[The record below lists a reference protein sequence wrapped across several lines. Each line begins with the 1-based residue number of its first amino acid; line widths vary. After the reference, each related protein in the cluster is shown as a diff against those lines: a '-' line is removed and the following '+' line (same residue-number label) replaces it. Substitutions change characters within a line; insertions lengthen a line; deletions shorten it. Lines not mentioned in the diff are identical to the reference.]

1 MLNLNSTINFDLKK
15 FWRWWRR
22 ELSVWVPDKLKQL
35 VSDKQGFII
44 VRPQGGQLVL
54 SYEYKQ
60 QAEVLAVLDR
70 NQDGAAQYEA
80 LLAQDERLSKAHVVI
95 RLNDR
100 DVIHKDL
107 VLPAAAEENLQQ
119 VVAYELDRY
128 TPFKAEQIYFAA
140 KLLNEDNEPG
150 QIRVML
156 ILTTREILDAL
167 YADIKMMGIQP
178 LLFDYEGAANDLGL
192 DDDYYNLLP
201 EWLREKN
208 ARTPQLIV
216 GGLLALAL
224 TLAMTA
230 MALPVWLESQSVET
244 LQNKIDEVEPEAKK
258 IKAMQLEIDTLTE
271 HTKLLLDQKTARPA
285 LVVLLNAL
293 SALIKDDTSL
303 TYAQYSDGHLQMQGE
318 SASASGLISLLEASD
333 YFANARFVS
342 PVTQD
347 KITGLE
353 RFQITVDATKPAPV
367 EPKAE
372 LGNNNPQDAPNVE
385 EEPAVSEDS
394 QVPLENRT
402 DNTDAPKKAG
412 GSDGADGK

>member
-1 MLNLNSTINFDLKK
+1 
-15 FWRWWRR
+15 
-22 ELSVWVPDKLKQL
+22 
-35 VSDKQGFII
+35 
-44 VRPQGGQLVL
+44 
-54 SYEYKQ
+54 
-60 QAEVLAVLDR
+60 
-70 NQDGAAQYEA
+70 
-80 LLAQDERLSKAHVVI
+80 
-95 RLNDR
+95 
-100 DVIHKDL
+100 
-107 VLPAAAEENLQQ
+107 
-119 VVAYELDRY
+119 
-128 TPFKAEQIYFAA
+128 
-140 KLLNEDNEPG
+140 
-150 QIRVML
+150 
-156 ILTTREILDAL
+156 
-167 YADIKMMGIQP
+167 
-178 LLFDYEGAANDLGL
+178 
-192 DDDYYNLLP
+192 
-201 EWLREKN
+201 
-208 ARTPQLIV
+208 
-216 GGLLALAL
+216 
-224 TLAMTA
+224 
-230 MALPVWLESQSVET
+230 
-244 LQNKIDEVEPEAKK
+244 
-258 IKAMQLEIDTLTE
+258 MQLEIDTLTE

-385 EEPAVSEDS
+385 KEPAVSEDTE
-394 QVPLENRT
+394 VPLENRT